1 MMVHIGVHEHN
12 DVKDPR
18 ALGIK
23 VVRFMVVRDR
33 SGLRRL

>member
-1 MMVHIGVHEHN
+1 MMHIGVREHN

-23 VVRFMVVRDR
+23 VAGFMVVRDR
-33 SGLRRL
+33 SGLQR